1 MGEQVALERR
11 PEVGAPRSARGAYID
26 GRWWPVEQTLP
37 VHSPATGAVV
47 GEVAV
52 CGVADVDRAVAAAR
66 AAYPGWRDA
75 GPEARADALDALL
88 LALRER
94 RDELVDL
101 TVAEVGAPVA
111 VAREAHIDLSL
122 DIVAFYAGLARR
134 GAEVETVAN
143 TTIYR
148 EPVGVVAAITPW
160 NYPLY
165 QLVIKAAAA
174 MAAGCTVVAK
184 PAELTPLT
192 SLLFA
197 EACTTS
203 GLPPGVFNLVPGRGR
218 QVGSA
223 MVEHPHVDLVSF
235 TGSTQVGSAIAGAAA
250 LSVKRV
256 SLELGGKSASVVLP
270 DADLA
275 TAVRATVDS
284 AMLNSGQT
292 CSAWTRLLV
301 PAERYDE
308 ALGLAADRLDALVV
322 GDPEDEA
329 TELGPVISA
338 DQATSIEG
346 FLERAAAG
354 GAQVRR
360 GPAYTGLPGHY
371 VAPALVWDVEPD
383 AEIALEEVFG
393 PVLVVQAYTDVDHAV
408 EIANATD
415 YGLAG
420 AVWSASDQAALAVA
434 RRMRTGQVDLNGA
447 EFNLA
452 APFGG
457 VKKSGY
463 GRELGRHGLDE
474 FTEVKAVQA

>member
-1 MGEQVALERR
+1 MAEQLSVAHR
-11 PEVGAPRSARGAYID
+11 PPTSSTGARGAYID
-26 GRWWPVEQTLP
+26 GCWWPVEQTLP
-37 VHSPATGAVV
+37 VHSPATGEVV

-52 CGVADVDRAVAAAR
+52 CEVAEVERAVEAAR
-66 AAYPGWRDA
+66 TAYPGWREA
-75 GPEARADALDALL
+75 GPEARADAMDALL

-94 RDELVDL
+94 RDELVEV

-111 VAREAHIDLSL
+111 VAREAHVDLSL
-122 DIVAFYAGLARR
+122 EIVAFYASLARR
-134 GAEVETVAN
+134 GADVETVGN
-143 TTIYR
+143 TTIFR

-192 SLLFA
+192 SVIFA
-197 EACTTS
+197 EACTTA

-218 QVGSA
+218 EVGSA

-235 TGSTQVGSAIAGAAA
+235 TGSTAVGSAIAGSAAR
-250 LSVKRV
+250 SVKRV

-301 PAERYDE
+301 PVEQLEE
-308 ALGLAADRLDALVV
+308 ALELATARLDALVV
-322 GDPEDEA
+322 GDPELETTD
-329 TELGPVISA
+329 LGPVISA
-338 DQATSIEG
+338 DQAASIEG
-346 FLERAAAG
+346 FLERAAAA
-354 GAQVRR
+354 GAAVHR
-360 GPAYTGLPGHY
+360 GAAYTGQPGHY
-371 VAPALVWDVEPD
+371 VTPALVWGVEPG

-420 AVWSASDQAALAVA
+420 AVWSASDEAALAFA

-447 EFNLA
+447 AFNLA

-457 VKKSGY
+457 IKKSGY
-463 GRELGRHGLDE
+463 GRELGRHGLEE
-474 FTEVKAVQA
+474 FTEIKAVQA